1 MTAQPLPPRPLVRWL
16 LLACTLLGLAVMHT
30 VGHTSVGM
38 AAHDAHPGMVA
49 EVAAHVPSLAGR
61 VAADAGDSCPGG
73 HCDGHGAMSG
83 WSVCLAVLQGFA
95 VAVLLTLVL
104 LALGRS
110 RGIMRQAAGGTVP
123 ASRAPPPRPTGL
135 TIASISVLRI

>member
-38 AAHDAHPGMVA
+38 APHDAHPGMVA
-49 EVAAHVPSLAGR
+49 EVAAQVPLAGL
-61 VAADAGDSCPGG
+61 VAADSGDSCPGG

-95 VAVLLTLVL
+95 AAVLLTLVL

-110 RGIMRQAAGGTVP
+110 RGAMRQAAGGAVP

>member
-38 AAHDAHPGMVA
+38 ATHAAHPGMVA
-49 EVAAHVPSLAGR
+49 EVAAQVPSLAGR
-61 VAADAGDSCPGG
+61 AAADAGDSCPGG

-95 VAVLLTLVL
+95 AAVLLTLVL
-104 LALGRS
+104 LALVRY
-110 RGIMRQAAGGTVP
+110 RGAMRQTTGGAVP